1 MEGII
6 NYITAHQFTAGV
18 FGFVAILIAFFI
30 LKKFVKLAL
39 LLILGLIVFVGYLY
53 FTDPGVT
60 LKDVKATMNKA
71 KDETGYIVEKGRGVY
86 DGVKNVYKKGEKLVT
101 KDVNK
106 MMGDDKQSTKN
117 K

>member
-1 MEGII
+1 
-6 NYITAHQFTAGV
+6 
-18 FGFVAILIAFFI
+18 
-30 LKKFVKLAL
+30 
-39 LLILGLIVFVGYLY
+39 
-53 FTDPGVT
+53 
-60 LKDVKATMNKA
+60 
-71 KDETGYIVEKGRGVY
+71 VEKGRGVY